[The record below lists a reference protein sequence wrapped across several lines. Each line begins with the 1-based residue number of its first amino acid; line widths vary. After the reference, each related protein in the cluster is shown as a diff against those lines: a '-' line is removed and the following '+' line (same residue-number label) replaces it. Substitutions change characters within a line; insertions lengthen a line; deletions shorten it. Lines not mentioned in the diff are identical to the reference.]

1 MAFSYYGYE
10 LIKESDLS
18 HHGILGMKWGV
29 RRYQN
34 KDGTLTNAGK
44 KHYSKAFQ
52 DAENK
57 QHARDMKRPLGDYDG
72 YKLNHPFVTG
82 LRKDMG
88 DYLRKTAEYKEY
100 TKAQNEFEDYDLS
113 LQQKLKDRGIFGDRM
128 IETIVNDKKFKQ
140 LEERT
145 AVAEAKYNK
154 KIGEVYLANKDAMV
168 GAKLRDLGFA
178 DTQESRELY
187 YKYHLEKFPWDT
199 KFRLIN

>member
-10 LIKESDLS
+10 LIRESDLA
-18 HHGILGMKWGV
+18 HYGILGMKWGV

-44 KHYSKAFQ
+44 KHYSKAFR
-52 DAENK
+52 DAEDK
-57 QHARDMKRPLGDYDG
+57 QRARDMKRPLGDYNG
-72 YKLNHPFVTG
+72 YRLNHPFVTG
-82 LRKDMG
+82 LHEDLG
-88 DYLRKTAEYKEY
+88 DHLRKTAEYKEY
-100 TKAQNEFEDYDLS
+100 AKAQNEFEDYELS
-113 LQQKLKDRGIFGDRM
+113 LHQKLKDRGVFGDRM

-140 LEERT
+140 LEEQT